1 MDLALVETG
10 LANVASV
17 RAAFARLGVDAR
29 PTTDPAVV
37 AQAARVVLPGVG
49 AFGAG
54 MAALTRHGLV
64 GPLRAR
70 VEAGRPT
77 LAICLGLQL
86 LADASDEDPGVPG
99 VGALP
104 VPVRRLPGGV
114 RVPQLGWNAVEVGA
128 GAALLR
134 PGFANFAHS
143 YALFEAPPGW
153 VPAWVTHGARVIAA
167 VERGAVLGC
176 QLHPELS
183 GDWGAAL
190 LGRWLDGPGPA
201 AAQSAA
207 PPPGLR
213 PRLVPC
219 LDVKD
224 GRVVKG
230 VRFQGLRDAGDP
242 VERAAAYAAQ
252 GADELVV
259 LDVSAGPEARATA
272 AHTVAAVRAVLP
284 VPLTVGGG
292 VRSVDDAAR
301 LLDAGADKVAVNSA
315 AVADPALLGALAAR
329 FGRQCVV
336 LALDAA
342 RRPDGAPGWEVV
354 VASGRTRTGRD
365 AVAWAAEAVARG
377 AGEVLLTS
385 WDQDGTGEG
394 YDLPLLRAVTAAVPV
409 PVVASGGARTP
420 AHLHAALDAGAE
432 AVLMASILHDG
443 HTTVGSLKAALAAR
457 GVELRP

>member
-1 MDLALVETG
+1 
-10 LANVASV
+10 
-17 RAAFARLGVDAR
+17 
-29 PTTDPAVV
+29 
-37 AQAARVVLPGVG
+37 VLPAPVG
-49 AFGAG
+49 
-54 MAALTRHGLV
+54 
-64 GPLRAR
+64 
-70 VEAGRPT
+70 
-77 LAICLGLQL
+77 
-86 LADASDEDPGVPG
+86 
-99 VGALP
+99 
-104 VPVRRLPGGV
+104 RLPGPG
-114 RVPQLGWNAVEVGA
+114 RVPQLGWNAVEAGP

-134 PGFANFAHS
+134 HGFANFAHS
-143 YALFEAPPGW
+143 YALFEVPAGW
-153 VPAWVTHGARVIAA
+153 VPAWSTHGAPFVAA
-167 VERGAVLGC
+167 VERGAVLAC
-176 QLHPELS
+176 QFHPELS

-190 LGRWLDGPGPA
+190 LARWLAGPDAPRPA
-201 AAQSAA
+201 HPPPPAA
-207 PPPGLR
+207 PPPAGPPSGPPVPGLR

-242 VERAAAYAAQ
+242 VERAAAYVAQ

-259 LDVSAGPEARATA
+259 LDVSAGPEGRATA

-284 VPLTVGGG
+284 IPLTVGGG

-301 LLDAGADKVAVNSA
+301 LLDAGADKVGVNSA
-315 AVADPALLGALAAR
+315 AVADPSLLDALAAR

-342 RRPDGAPGWEVV
+342 RRPEGAAGWEVV

-365 AVAWAAEAVARG
+365 AVAWAAEAAARG
-377 AGEVLLTS
+377 AGEILLTS

-394 YDLPLLRAVTAAVPV
+394 YDLPLLQAVCGAVPV

-432 AVLMASILHDG
+432 AVLMATILHDG
-443 HTTVGSLKAALAAR
+443 HTTVAGLKAALSAR
-457 GVELRP
+457 GVALRT